1 MLGVDM
7 DATIKHRCEPN
18 DCEDTHDRI
27 LSAAQKLFADK
38 GFDATSVRDITTE
51 AACNVASVN
60 YHFGGKDK
68 LYLETFRSMLTVLR
82 DRRLEMMGELMERQP
97 SPSLE
102 EFVETFAVIM
112 IEPLVGDSRGRMFLN
127 LVSREMIAPRLPDGV
142 LLEEFF
148 EPMMER
154 ATAALARVGP
164 PLEAA
169 SARLCVMSMVGQ
181 LLHSLKAHHL
191 LSDLGRSD
199 VIPMHHSD
207 QMAHFVRFSVGGI
220 RACAESDAAGIPNEI
235 APEVLS

>member
-1 MLGVDM
+1 M
-7 DATIKHRCEPN
+7 DAVAEHECQTPE
-18 DCEDTHDRI
+18 CEDTHDRI

-51 AACNVASVN
+51 AGCNVASVN

-68 LYLETFRSMLTVLR
+68 LYLETFRSMLTILR
-82 DRRLEMMGELMERQP
+82 DRRLELMGELMEREP

-142 LLEEFF
+142 LVSEFF

-154 ATAALARVGP
+154 AAAGLTRVGP
-164 PLEAA
+164 PLDEA
-169 SARLCVMSMVGQ
+169 SARMCVMSLVGQ
-181 LLHSLKAHHL
+181 LLHCSQGPSPAR
-191 LSDLGRSD
+191 RSRST
-199 VIPMHHSD
+199 PT
-207 QMAHFVRFSVGGI
+207 
-220 RACAESDAAGIPNEI
+220 
-235 APEVLS
+235 